1 LCLLSSPNSPK
12 LKTFRTNRR
21 KEFALFAS
29 QPKKTRERR
38 EGDGREMWGE
48 IAPGA
53 VTPGAKAWVFCIH

>member
-1 LCLLSSPNSPK
+1 LFLLSSPNSPK

-48 IAPGA
+48 IASG
-53 VTPGAKAWVFCIH
+53 VCGFGVS